1 MRVHKSEWLRGKIM
15 KKSSLR
21 ADVRIKGFMRN
32 KMTEFPELKQKY
44 GPAVWD
50 VQRGYFFENLVTKF
64 TKRV

>member
-1 MRVHKSEWLRGKIM
+1 M
-15 KKSSLR
+15 KQSSLSV
-21 ADVRIKGFMRN
+21 DVRIKGFMRK